1 MDLCLKKKLVRI
13 VLYFILFLKMVFKKQ
28 WLNSII
34 NFKKYFFSFKNR
46 KMFLNHKINKVFI
59 FRK

>member
-34 NFKKYFFSFKNR
+34 NF
-46 KMFLNHKINKVFI
+46 
-59 FRK
+59 